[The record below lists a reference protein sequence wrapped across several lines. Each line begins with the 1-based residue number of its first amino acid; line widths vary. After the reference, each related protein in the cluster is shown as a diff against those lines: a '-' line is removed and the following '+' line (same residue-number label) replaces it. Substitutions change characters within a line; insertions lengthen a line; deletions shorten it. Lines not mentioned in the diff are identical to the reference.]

1 MLFRMITSVLL
12 TLSLVEPAHAV
23 PSLIP
28 LLPIIG
34 VLIAKGALLV
44 GSLFFFVLSLVK
56 ENKKLFLI
64 AGVVLFLLFV
74 LLMLLFQYG

>member
-1 MLFRMITSVLL
+1 MITSVLL